1 MTYAIIE
8 CINGNFYVRAE
19 GITSHEAAKTQY
31 HGRCQALWNAADVQ
45 TAYCMMPRAWG
56 ISYKVRRETSD
67 RHGEGVV
74 QREGNNLMRKR
85 QKGNVRATV
94 ELKCILMVVVVT

>member
-19 GITSHEAAKTQY
+19 GITSLEAAKTQY

-45 TAYCMMPRAWG
+45 TAYCMIVDTQLDVVEG
-56 ISYKVRRETSD
+56 YKEYI
-67 RHGEGVV
+67 HH
-74 QREGNNLMRKR
+74 
-85 QKGNVRATV
+85 A
-94 ELKCILMVVVVT
+94 